1 MKNNNLFPFIKSQM
15 FKAGKFLSILWML
28 NLVSINCLAYV
39 GWWNDG
45 NSDYS
50 SSSSS
55 SSWDS
60 NYSSGSNQTRRPT
73 YREYG
78 PDISSGY
85 NYLDK
90 KKLQSS
96 TLKLD
101 YLPYIKT
108 FVSSGIISSTH
119 ISNQEGALQNFGL
132 AINEECLDYIQY
144 QLSLYA
150 VSNIWDQINFLNL
163 SYESQST
170 YEIDSGSD
178 SFVLPLTSIVVQW
191 GSELSE
197 TTVGSSIY
205 ESKGSLQKFK
215 CEAKLTPIKT
225 TSSISP
231 N

>member
-28 NLVSINCLAYV
+28 NLVSINCLAHAD
-39 GWWNDG
+39 GWWDG
-45 NSDYS
+45 RNSSY

-60 NYSSGSNQTRRPT
+60 NYSSGSN
-73 YREYG
+73 
-78 PDISSGY
+78 
-85 NYLDK
+85 NLDK
-90 KKLQSS
+90 KKPQSS

-101 YLPYIKT
+101 YLPYIQT
-108 FVSSGIISSTH
+108 FVSSGIVSSTH

-150 VSNIWDQINFLNL
+150 VSNIWDQINFLDL
-163 SYESQST
+163 SYEPQST

-197 TTVGSSIY
+197 TTVGSIIYY